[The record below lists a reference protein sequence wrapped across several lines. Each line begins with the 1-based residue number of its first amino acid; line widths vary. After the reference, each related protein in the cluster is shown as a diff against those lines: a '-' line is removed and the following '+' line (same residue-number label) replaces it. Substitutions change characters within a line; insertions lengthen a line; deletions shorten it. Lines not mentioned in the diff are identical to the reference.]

1 MGGEPSRYIN
11 AAHRLLSSPAF
22 VSPQGTEE
30 QQPPNSKVSKGWM
43 EEQIVIVN
51 YCYFVLPDASFKL
64 LDQTTK

>member
-22 VSPQGTEE
+22 ISPQGTEE
-30 QQPPNSKVSKGWM
+30 QQPSNSKVRESKGWM

-51 YCYFVLPDASFKL
+51 YCYM
-64 LDQTTK
+64 LDGFCAA